1 MYSFPDLEPVCC
13 SMFSS
18 NCCFLTCIQI
28 SQEAGQVVW
37 YFHLSQN
44 FPLFIVIHT
53 VKGFGIVNKAE
64 VDVFQELCCFFD
76 DPADVG
82 NLITGSSAFSKSRL
96 NIWSSWFTYF
106 WSLAW
111 RILSITLLA
120 CSPGDLPNPG
130 IKPRSPALQ
139 VDSLPAEPQGK
150 PNNAGVGSLSLLQ
163 GIFPTQESNQS
174 LLHFRQILY
183 QLSYERLSLS
193 AQLLF
198 PTMAIINILP
208 TLWPSDSRTFLS
220 ELSEYCF
227 PLHQETVSIM
237 WGFF

>member
-1 MYSFPDLEPVCC
+1 MVRTTNTETAKKSLRRIACGLWFLSWQEWYIQPQYFFHKRGESEIHSVLSDSLGPHGLYSLR
-13 SMFSS
+13 
-18 NCCFLTCIQI
+18 N
-28 SQEAGQVVW
+28 
-37 YFHLSQN
+37 
-44 FPLFIVIHT
+44 
-53 VKGFGIVNKAE
+53 
-64 VDVFQELCCFFD
+64 
-76 DPADVG
+76 
-82 NLITGSSAFSKSRL
+82 
-96 NIWSSWFTYF
+96 
-106 WSLAW
+106 
-111 RILSITLLA
+111 
-120 CSPGDLPNPG
+120 SPGQNT
-130 IKPRSPALQ
+130 
-139 VDSLPAEPQGK
+139 
-150 PNNAGVGSLSLLQ
+150 GVGSLSLLQ